1 MSKLSILEILEKI
14 QEEKPFSAIALD
26 GSFSIFIDEYVPYV
40 CLAMHDGGNLR
51 EDLRKKIKL
60 KKFERWTEE
69 DVLTGEFIFSLPI
82 RIIAHDS
89 RYEYDLNRSPKKCV
103 YETAWGKE
111 VWKKSLMRRPW
122 KYQGQNIRDSIKLLK
137 R

>member
-1 MSKLSILEILEKI
+1 MFRLSIFEIIEKI
-14 QEEKPFSAIALD
+14 QKEECFSAITSD

-40 CLAMHDGGNLR
+40 CLALHNGGNLR

-60 KKFERWTEE
+60 KKFERWSEE

-82 RIIAHDS
+82 RVIAHDS

-103 YETAWGKE
+103 YETAWGKT
-111 VWKKSLMRRPW
+111 VWKK
-122 KYQGQNIRDSIKLLK
+122 KLPI
-137 R
+137 